1 MFPYVIRAITSDE
14 YIMVRDSIS
23 QISFLE
29 KRSWSQPLS
38 EMAFNGLTQNKWF
51 GFACF
56 DKCGRLISYCDY
68 KVHHSGE
75 VEIGI
80 CFTVQPYRG
89 QGMAKMMLHILLT
102 CFSDREITIGTSENN
117 INMIACIK
125 KMGFLEEYRIPND
138 RVNGDASIHY
148 RRIP

>member
-1 MFPYVIRAITSDE
+1 MFPYVIRAIKPDE
-14 YIMVRDSIS
+14 YIMVRDAIS
-23 QISFLE
+23 QNFFLE

-38 EMAFNGLTQNKWF
+38 EMAFNGLKQNKWN

-56 DKCGRLISYCDY
+56 DESKKLISYCDY
-68 KVHHSGE
+68 KIHRSGE
-75 VEIGI
+75 VEVGI
-80 CFTVQPYRG
+80 CFTMQSYRG
-89 QGMAKMMLHILLT
+89 QGLAKMMLHILLT
-102 CFSDREITIGTSENN
+102 CFSNQEITIGTSENN
-117 INMIACIK
+117 ISMIACIK